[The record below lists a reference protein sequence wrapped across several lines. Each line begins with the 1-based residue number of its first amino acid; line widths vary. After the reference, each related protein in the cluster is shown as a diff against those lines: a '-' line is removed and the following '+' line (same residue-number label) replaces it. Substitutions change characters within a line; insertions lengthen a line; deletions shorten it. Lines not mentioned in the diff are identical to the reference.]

1 VNVAFFAV
9 HLDPIR
15 PPTRTSSVARGVVC
29 VFGPNQPTS
38 SAESVK
44 AWKMRSRG
52 ALKWRVMVSD

>member
-1 VNVAFFAV
+1 V

-52 ALKWRVMVSD
+52 ALKWRVMVSV